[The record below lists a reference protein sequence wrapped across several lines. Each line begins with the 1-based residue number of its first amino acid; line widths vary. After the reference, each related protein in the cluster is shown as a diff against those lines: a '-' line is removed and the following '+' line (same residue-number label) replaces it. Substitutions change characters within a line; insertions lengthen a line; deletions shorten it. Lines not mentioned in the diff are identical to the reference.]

1 MWVFGAGRSPDAH
14 PGYDAE
20 RCSRGKAALTS
31 SLASTSQPL
40 RTSGVLSRYV
50 QAVPNTD
57 PDRPSSPLPRWS
69 SQAGFLASA
78 LAVFTAGWVG
88 MHSNDWRVMVA
99 SAVVAVAASALAARF
114 RLR

>member
-1 MWVFGAGRSPDAH
+1 MAATVFVARSGRVFAFPTGAPRR
-14 PGYDAE
+14 E
-20 RCSRGKAALTS
+20 W
-31 SLASTSQPL
+31 
-40 RTSGVLSRYV
+40 RYV
-50 QAVPNTD
+50 HAVPNTD

-114 RLR
+114 RLC